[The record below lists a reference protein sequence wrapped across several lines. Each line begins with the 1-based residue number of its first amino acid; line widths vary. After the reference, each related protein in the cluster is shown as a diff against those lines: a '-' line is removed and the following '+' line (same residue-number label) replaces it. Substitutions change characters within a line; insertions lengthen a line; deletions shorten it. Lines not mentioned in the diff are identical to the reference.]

1 MARRR
6 KLSERDARHDPAYRR
21 AKREQFAARAV
32 YKLEELDKRWKLL
45 AKDRRVLD
53 LGCWPG
59 SWLQYEA
66 EAVGA
71 GGEVIGVDLKDV
83 DIPLP
88 AWVQTHVVDVET
100 LDPAELVQRFGHL
113 DVVLSDM
120 GPNTTGD
127 RRTDQ
132 LRSEALF
139 ESALFVARGV
149 LRRGGHFAAKV
160 FQGGAF
166 PGLLAEVRSA
176 FQEGHAFRPKNTR
189 PGSIEQYIV
198 GRGLR

>member
-1 MARRR
+1 MARR
-6 KLSERDARHDPAYRR
+6 KNLSERDARHDAAYRR
-21 AKREQFAARAV
+21 AKREQYAGRAI

-45 AKDRRVLD
+45 TKGRRVLD

-59 SWLQYEA
+59 SWVQYEA
-66 EAVGA
+66 EAVGED
-71 GGEVIGVDLKDV
+71 GRVIGFDLKEV

-88 AWVQTHVVDVET
+88 AWVSTHVVDVESV
-100 LDPAELVQRFGHL
+100 DPAEFVARFGHM

-132 LRSEALF
+132 MRSEALF
-139 ESALFVARGV
+139 ESALYIAKGV
-149 LRRGGHFAAKV
+149 LRPGGHFGAKI
-160 FQGGAF
+160 FQGGEF
-166 PGLLAEVRSA
+166 PRLLRDVRTS
-176 FQEGHAFRPKNTR
+176 FQEAHAFRAKNTR